1 MHKSGFVI
9 YRLALMNIDLKSA
22 RTLLEAR
29 RDELE
34 DLSSLS
40 KDARDTVELD
50 QQSVGRLSRMDAMQQ
65 HAMNQ
70 ATERTRQRDLNRIK
84 AAMARM
90 DDGEYGLCVE
100 CGEEIARQRLEVDP
114 MAERCINCAQ

>member
-1 MHKSGFVI
+1 VDLSVVFGDNMD
-9 YRLALMNIDLKSA
+9 IDLKSA
-22 RTLLEAR
+22 KTLLEAL

-34 DLSSLS
+34 GLSSLS
-40 KDARDTVELD
+40 KGARDTVVLD

-65 HAMNQ
+65 QAMNQ

-90 DDGEYGLCVE
+90 VDGEFGYCID
-100 CGEEIARQRLEVDP
+100 CGEEIAKRRLEIDP
-114 MAERCINCAQ
+114 MAERCINCAH

>member
-1 MHKSGFVI
+1 MS
-9 YRLALMNIDLKSA
+9 IDLKSA
-22 RTLLEAR
+22 KVLLKAR
-29 RDELE
+29 RAELE
-34 DLSSLS
+34 GLSSLS
-40 KDARDTVELD
+40 KDARSTVELD

-65 HAMNQ
+65 QAMNQ

-90 DDGEYGLCVE
+90 NDGEYGYCAE
-100 CGEEIARQRLEVDP
+100 CGEEIAMRRLKVDP